1 MRVSLFCV
9 LVALLQSHAA
19 FGASSNDKSKP
30 IKPCTIRS
38 PSTDRFFDLNPI
50 HISLPESGKK
60 AHKDDK
66 TDSWHAKGYDYGA
79 NFTINFCGPV
89 VEELDDVVDLEK
101 SLWKNVSAFYKM
113 DGKQY
118 SIGYV
123 MAIAVVS
130 ATTLL
135 KPFIHF
141 NILNSRICL
150 HQFQSISKVYD
161 YFRLNNN

>member
-1 MRVSLFCV
+1 MRVSLFCT
-9 LVALLQSHAA
+9 LVALLQSHTA
-19 FGASSNDKSKP
+19 FGSSNDKSKP
-30 IKPCTIRS
+30 IKPCTVRS

-101 SLWKNVSAFYKM
+101 SLWKNVSAFYEM

-123 MAIAVVS
+123 VAIAVVS

-135 KPFIHF
+135 KRFIHF
-141 NILNSRICL
+141 KISNVVEFIFINSRASPKYMTIPA
-150 HQFQSISKVYD
+150 
-161 YFRLNNN
+161 

>member
-1 MRVSLFCV
+1 MRVSLFCA

-101 SLWKNVSAFYKM
+101 SLWKNVSAFYEM

-123 MAIAVVS
+123 VAIAVVS

-135 KPFIHF
+135 EPFIHF
-141 NILNSRICL
+141 NISNMVQFIFINSRASPKYMTIPA
-150 HQFQSISKVYD
+150 
-161 YFRLNNN
+161 

>member
-1 MRVSLFCV
+1 MRASLFCA

-101 SLWKNVSAFYKM
+101 SLWKNVSAFYEM

-123 MAIAVVS
+123 VAIAVVS

-135 KPFIHF
+135 KPFSNVVEFIF
-141 NILNSRICL
+141 INSRASPKYMTIPA
-150 HQFQSISKVYD
+150 
-161 YFRLNNN
+161 

>member
-1 MRVSLFCV
+1 MRVSLFCA

-101 SLWKNVSAFYKM
+101 SLWKNVSAFYEM

-123 MAIAVVS
+123 VAIAVVS

-141 NILNSRICL
+141 KISNMVEFIFINSRASPKYMTIPA
-150 HQFQSISKVYD
+150 
-161 YFRLNNN
+161 

>member
-1 MRVSLFCV
+1 MRVLLFCA

-50 HISLPESGKK
+50 HIPLPESGKK

-66 TDSWHAKGYDYGA
+66 TDGWHAKGYDYGA

-101 SLWKNVSAFYKM
+101 SLWRNVSAFYEM

-141 NILNSRICL
+141 YISNMVEFVFINSRASPKCMTIPA
-150 HQFQSISKVYD
+150 
-161 YFRLNNN
+161 

>member
-1 MRVSLFCV
+1 MD
-9 LVALLQSHAA
+9 
-19 FGASSNDKSKP
+19 G
-30 IKPCTIRS
+30 
-38 PSTDRFFDLNPI
+38 
-50 HISLPESGKK
+50 
-60 AHKDDK
+60 
-66 TDSWHAKGYDYGA
+66 WHAKGYDYGA

-101 SLWKNVSAFYKM
+101 SLWKNVSAFYEM

-130 ATTLL
+130 ATAFL

-141 NILNSRICL
+141 NISNMVGFVFINSRASPKYMTIPA
-150 HQFQSISKVYD
+150 
-161 YFRLNNN
+161 

>member
-1 MRVSLFCV
+1 MRVSLFCA

-50 HISLPESGKK
+50 HISLSESGKK
-60 AHKDDK
+60 THKDDK

-89 VEELDDVVDLEK
+89 VEELNDVVDLEK
-101 SLWKNVSAFYKM
+101 SLWKNVSAFYEM

-123 MAIAVVS
+123 IAIAVVS
-130 ATTLL
+130 ARAFL

-141 NILNSRICL
+141 NISNMVEFVFINSRASPKYMNIPA
-150 HQFQSISKVYD
+150 
-161 YFRLNNN
+161 

>member
-1 MRVSLFCV
+1 MRVSLFCAIF
-9 LVALLQSHAA
+9 ALLQSHAA

-101 SLWKNVSAFYKM
+101 SLWKNVSAFYEM

-123 MAIAVVS
+123 
-130 ATTLL
+130 
-135 KPFIHF
+135 
-141 NILNSRICL
+141 
-150 HQFQSISKVYD
+150 
-161 YFRLNNN
+161 

>member
-1 MRVSLFCV
+1 MRVSLFCA

-101 SLWKNVSAFYKM
+101 SLWKNVSAFYEM

-123 MAIAVVS
+123 VAIAVVS

-141 NILNSRICL
+141 KISNMVEFIFINSRASPKYMTITA
-150 HQFQSISKVYD
+150 
-161 YFRLNNN
+161 